1 MRSERAASRAAGDRA
16 RRGDGE
22 GSSRDAVE
30 RAIHRFQAGRD
41 REPSFRLLVTTYYRP
56 LLRFFARKGFSPDE
70 RLDLTQETFLGIY
83 GNLDGFRHESRFESW
98 LYRLATTTYLKRLRA
113 GATDKRR
120 GRAVPLAEERAR
132 DGVPVTSVAAA
143 ATADDPL
150 RGMLRDER
158 RRALRSAVRELPP
171 QMRKCLTL
179 RIYQEMTYREIAA
192 VMKIEIDTVK
202 AHLFQARE
210 RLRRTVDVAAFEP
223 PERPGEEA
231 GGSDA

>member
-1 MRSERAASRAAGDRA
+1 M
-16 RRGDGE
+16 
-22 GSSRDAVE
+22 E
-30 RAIHRFQAGRD
+30 RAIRGFQAGRD
-41 REPSFRLLVTTYYRP
+41 RERCFHFLVTTYYRP
-56 LLRFFARKGFSPDE
+56 ILRFFARKGFSPDE

-83 GNLDGFRHESRFESW
+83 ANLDGFRHESRFESW

-120 GRAVPLAEERAR
+120 GWEVPLPEERAQ
-132 DGVPVTSVAAA
+132 DGVPVTSDGVPVTSEAAA

-150 RGMLRDER
+150 RGVLRDER
-158 RRALRSAVRELPP
+158 RRALRAAVEELPL

-179 RIYQEMTYREIAA
+179 RIYQEMTYRQIAA
-192 VMKIEIDTVK
+192 LMKIEIDTVK

-223 PERPGEEA
+223 PERPREET